1 MRKRVAFL
9 ASGGALLV
17 SILLPYLFIMF
28 TAPQYPDRS
37 PKMYLYAH
45 GLEGDL
51 RDWEV
56 VGRYIGVD
64 VSPSL
69 PELDLN
75 VVSIIV
81 AFLGVL
87 TITSAFFGNGIKKA
101 VSITLVATG
110 LLLGGWAQYRLY
122 QQGHR
127 LDPSAPMRTVVKPFT
142 PPLVGVVK
150 VSKITIYHLPH
161 LGSVLFVLACG
172 LTLYAAWRKDGQ

>member
-1 MRKRVAFL
+1 MKKRLAFL
-9 ASGGALLV
+9 ISGGALLV
-17 SILLPYLFIMF
+17 SILLPYLFIVF
-28 TAPQYPDRS
+28 TSPQYADRS

-64 VSPSL
+64 VTPRL

-75 VVSIIV
+75 IVSMVV

-87 TITSAFFGNGIKKA
+87 TLTTAFLGKGIQRA
-101 VSITLVATG
+101 VSISLVTAG
-110 LLLGGWAQYRLY
+110 LLLGGWTQYRLY

-127 LDPSAPMRTVVKPFT
+127 LDPNAPMRTVVQPFT
-142 PPLVGVVK
+142 PPLIGVVK

-161 LGSVLFVLACG
+161 LGSALFVLACG
-172 LTLYAAWRKDGQ
+172 LTLYAAWRKSG